1 MNECDSV
8 LSKNITSKTCS
19 FKCSHVLSVAHGT
32 QMLLFGRF
40 VGFFG
45 PLLHKWLYSK
55 IHGHFLT
62 AQLVKNPPAIQETLI

>member
-1 MNECDSV
+1 MNECDSL
-8 LSKNITSKTCS
+8 LSENITSMTRSCECS
-19 FKCSHVLSVAHGT
+19 RVLSVAHGI
-32 QMLLFGRF
+32 QMLLFGRS

-55 IHGHFLT
+55 IHGHSLT